1 MVVVVVVVVVVQQG
15 TIIANT
21 TEEQSEQQQAVR
33 YARARYMNNLRLRSI
48 CLAVIKQTH
57 ISSSSPSTTHHHY
70 YYHHESQ
77 GHWVREQQICAPRH
91 STVCVCVCAALVDPR
106 TKLTYLP
113 GGGGVRTH
121 KEKARAQDNQAAPTR
136 AQQRAATTNSG
147 GATRATAEEKR
158 RDKRGE
164 RRKVSLSQTE
174 PLYRERANNRN
185 ALSRYPRLP
194 RPLTLVRFSTSS
206 WLSYAAIECVL
217 VVDLA
222 SRVVSFVSRS
232 PSLVALLLPA
242 CLRVSLSP
250 FLCVCTYVRS
260 LLARCLAWCGVWCER
275 TPNLDPSTSTST
287 LPLVCR
293 VLARAR
299 CCCWD

>member
-33 YARARYMNNLRLRSI
+33 YARYEQ
-48 CLAVIKQTH
+48 LAPAQHLSRCNQTDAYLIVITIH
-57 ISSSSPSTTHHHY
+57 HPPPLLLPSRISRTL
-70 YYHHESQ
+70 
-77 GHWVREQQICAPRH
+77 GPRAADMRAT
-91 STVCVCVCAALVDPR
+91 SLYRVCVCVCRPR
-106 TKLTYLP
+106 RPTHEAYIPP
-113 GGGGVRTH
+113 GRRRRSNAQRESAG
-121 KEKARAQDNQAAPTR
+121 ARQPSSPTR

-206 WLSYAAIECVL
+206 WLSYAVIECVL